1 MSTLRF
7 AQVSI
12 LWLAALVPPMAAQA
26 QSTARPDLKI
36 GDSWTVGISVNS
48 GFGASTRREEVRV
61 VREAGESGYQIEATP
76 KGDGQAQT
84 FSLSRDLNFISPT
97 GAGGGPQEFK
107 WLQWPLEPGRSYQ
120 FETMA
125 GNSVATWKGKVSGWE
140 EIEVPAGR
148 FKALHVEFD
157 RSGPFRYG
165 ATESV
170 WFAPEAKA
178 VVKRIQTRPGAERS
192 RDIRTTELLSY
203 KLN

>member
-140 EIEVPAGR
+140 EIEVPAGK

-157 RSGPFRYG
+157 RSGPFRG
-165 ATESV
+165 SASESI
-170 WFAPEAKA
+170 WYSPDAKL
-178 VVKRIQTRPGAERS
+178 VVKRVQMRPGLQGA
-192 RDIRTTELLSY
+192 RDITTTELVAY
-203 KLN
+203 KFN